1 MKACL
6 KFWQKEFLDKYDSF
20 AQLVAKIYPT
30 ETIPSVAEMREILAN
45 M

>member
-1 MKACL
+1 ML
-6 KFWQKEFLDKYDSF
+6 QKEFLDKYDSF

-30 ETIPSVAEMREILAN
+30 ETIPSVAEMRELLAS